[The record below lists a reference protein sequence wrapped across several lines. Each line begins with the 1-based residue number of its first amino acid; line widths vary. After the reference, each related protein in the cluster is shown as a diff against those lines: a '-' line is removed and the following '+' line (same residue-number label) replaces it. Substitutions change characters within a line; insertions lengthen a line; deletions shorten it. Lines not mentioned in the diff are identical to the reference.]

1 MSLKDNQNSYALTV
15 GKDRAYPVVGII
27 GKQYYL
33 TMYHDGTNINL
44 YDLFSTGSPKD
55 VKDHHPNLTMEYSR
69 LVQGFYETSK
79 YMLYHNSELLKP

>member
-1 MSLKDNQNSYALTV
+1 V
-15 GKDRAYPVVGII
+15 

-44 YDLFSTGSPKD
+44 YDLYSSGSTRD
-55 VKDHHPNLTMEYSR
+55 VKLDHPNLTIEYSR
-69 LVQGFYETSK
+69 LVRGLYETSK